1 MAYNVRPV
9 VGKDGRLYYKEPE
22 DHYDSYDSGADAA
35 LLSEAGQA
43 EIAAAKRDWLAA
55 QAAGDQAGM
64 DAAHARAEAVRAKAG
79 YSGGANGGAY
89 NELYREDDMSW
100 AAPSSGSGGGN
111 SIGSIGSIG
120 SGGSGG
126 YTKLPSYTSRYQDQ
140 IDALTQELLAS
151 DREKFSYRE
160 APAYSSRYQDQI
172 DALSRQILNRKDF
185 SYDPEQDPTYRQ
197 YRESYTRG
205 GQRAMQDT
213 LGQVSARTG
222 GLASSYA
229 ESAAQQTYDGYMSAL
244 ADRVPE
250 LRQLA
255 YQMYLD
261 EWNGKRNELSTLQ
274 GLEASDYNRYLAQLG
289 QYNADRSFDYGAYRD
304 ELSDMWRA
312 LNSLAGLEQADY
324 NRYRDQVGDLRYADE
339 TAYNRGVYA
348 DETAYNRRVYADQT
362 AYERGVYADETDYN
376 RGVYADETDY
386 NRGVYEDETD
396 YNRKLQKA
404 RQLAESGDFSGYRD
418 LGYSE
423 EEIRRMQAAFLIKHP
438 ELAALY
444 RYGYGQ
450 GGSYVGADS
459 MGNTIYFNNGVGTYS
474 DGTRYYDG
482 DTAGSGSGS
491 GYWPSSTGGV
501 KGTVVNRGG
510 DVSGLGLENLSYSE
524 ASELVRQG
532 KVEVY
537 TDSSGR
543 LKYRWAN
550 GYNRSNYNR

>member
-1 MAYNVRPV
+1 MAYQVSPV

-100 AAPSSGSGGGN
+100 AAPSSGSGG
-111 SIGSIGSIG
+111 
-120 SGGSGG
+120 SGGSGRG
-126 YTKLPSYTSRYQDQ
+126 SSGVISYASAPSYTSRYQDQ
-140 IDALTQELLAS
+140 IDELTQELLAP

-160 APAYSSRYQDQI
+160 APTYSSRYQDQI
-172 DALSRQILNRKDF
+172 DALSRQILNRRDF

-213 LGQVSARTG
+213 LGVVSARTG

-312 LNSLAGLEQADY
+312 LNSLSGLEQADY
-324 NRYRDQVGDLRYADE
+324 SRYRDQVGDLRYADE
-339 TAYNRGVYA
+339 TAYNRGVYE
-348 DETAYNRRVYADQT
+348 DETA
-362 AYERGVYADETDYN
+362 
-376 RGVYADETDY
+376 Y

-396 YNRKLQKA
+396 YNRKLQRA
-404 RQLAESGDFSGYRD
+404 RQLAQAGDFSGYRD
-418 LGYSE
+418 LGYSD
-423 EEIRRMQAAFLIKHP
+423 EEIKRMQEAYLLQHP
-438 ELAALY
+438 ELASLY
-444 RYGYGQ
+444 QRVHGRD
-450 GGSYVGADS
+450 GSYVGADS
-459 MGNTIYFNNGVGTYS
+459 MGNTIYYNGGVGTYS

-482 DTAGSGSGS
+482 DTTGSGS
-491 GYWPSSTGGV
+491 GYWPSSAGGV
-501 KGTVVNRGG
+501 RGTAVNGG
-510 DVSGLGLENLSYSE
+510 DVSGLGLGDISYSE

-550 GYNRSNYNR
+550 GYNGSNYNR